1 MFTFK
6 SRVNFF
12 NCDPAGI
19 MFFAEAFKFA
29 HEAYE
34 NFLSNIYPEIDFFNH
49 PDIILPIIKA
59 NAEYLN
65 PLKQGDEIT
74 IAVSVT
80 RLLEK
85 SFELTYNIYNKE
97 NNLCVIVETVHVCVS
112 KQTFKKIHLD
122 ENLKQKLTEI
132 TL

>member
-1 MFTFK
+1 MFEYN
-6 SRVNFF
+6 SRINFY

-19 MFFAEAFKFA
+19 IFFGEVFKFA
-29 HEAYE
+29 HSAYE
-34 NFLSNIYPEIDFFNH
+34 LFLNHLLPETNYFNH

-65 PLKQGDEIT
+65 PLKQGDEIKIT
-74 IAVSVT
+74 VSVT

-97 NNLCVIVETVHVCVS
+97 NNLCVIVETVHVCLS
-112 KQTFKKIHLD
+112 KHTFKKITLD
-122 ENLKQKLTEI
+122 ENLKQKLLIKE
-132 TL
+132 